1 MATNSNGGWRS
12 KLAEALVLVLVV
24 ALVAR
29 VARKLMAPLVPT
41 LIGFVVVVEALGWFF
56 RRRDHW

>member
-12 KLAEALVLVLVV
+12 KLSEALVLVLVV

-29 VARKLMAPLVPT
+29 VAWELMAPLVPT
-41 LIGFVVVVEALGWFF
+41 LIGFVVVVAALGWFF

>member
-1 MATNSNGGWRS
+1 MATNPTGGWRS
-12 KLAEALVLVLVV
+12 KLSEAVVLVLVV

-29 VARKLMAPLVPT
+29 VAWELMAPVVPT
-41 LIGFVVVVEALGWFF
+41 LIGFVVVVAVVGWFF

>member
-1 MATNSNGGWRS
+1 MATNPTGGWRS
-12 KLAEALVLVLVV
+12 KLSETVVLVLVV

-29 VARKLMAPLVPT
+29 VAWELMAPVVPT
-41 LIGFVVVVEALGWFF
+41 LIGFVVVVAVVSWFF